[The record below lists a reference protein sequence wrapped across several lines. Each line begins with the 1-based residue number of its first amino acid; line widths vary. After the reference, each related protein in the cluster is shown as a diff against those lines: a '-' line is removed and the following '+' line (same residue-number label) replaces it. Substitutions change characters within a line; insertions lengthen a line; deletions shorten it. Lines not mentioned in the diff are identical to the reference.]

1 MIKMKL
7 KRDGII
13 KLNSYLSFVDKSI

>member
-13 KLNSYLSFVDKSI
+13 KLDSYLSFVDKSI